1 MRSHLK
7 FTNMEYGTKRTQ
19 TFVIFSVGLDFKL
32 HSGTSLFTQGLHHS
46 AADQA
51 AWTVEAVKQVRYH
64 IVRSDGLFDLDN
76 TQLLNACPDA
86 PLNPGERRLVVID
99 HAVDE
104 LYGDG
109 IRAYFEHHGIAATFC
124 LIPAGE
130 AVKKWSTVTRVVDAM
145 NVFGI
150 DRRREPV
157 IAIGGGVLTDLVGF
171 AASLYR
177 RGTPY
182 IRIPTTLI
190 GLVDAGVGVKTGV
203 NYDLGK
209 NRLGTYASATATFLD
224 KSFLRTLDQRH
235 LSNGLAEILKMALI
249 KSATLFN
256 LLESM
261 GAKVRNDHFQGSSV
275 ELERAAASMISDSV
289 HLMLE
294 ELQPN
299 LWESTL
305 ERCVDYGHT
314 FSPTIEMHALPSLL
328 HGEAVNIDMAVT
340 TAMGELRGYVS
351 PAQASRIYRVM
362 VDLGLPLWDEALST
376 PSLLADALEDTIR
389 HRDGQ
394 QRLPL
399 PVGIGQHRFVNDV
412 TADEIDRALALLRQ
426 RAVNFAAREVA

>member
-1 MRSHLK
+1 M
-7 FTNMEYGTKRTQ
+7 
-19 TFVIFSVGLDFKL
+19 
-32 HSGTSLFTQGLHHS
+32 
-46 AADQA
+46 
-51 AWTVEAVKQVRYH
+51 KQVRYH

-76 TQLLNACPDA
+76 KQLLRACPDA
-86 PLNPGERRLVVID
+86 PLHPGERRLIVID
-99 HAVDE
+99 QAVDE
-104 LYGDG
+104 LHGDG
-109 IRAYFEHHGIAATFC
+109 IRAYFDHHGIAATLC
-124 LIPAGE
+124 PIRAGE
-130 AVKKWSTVTRVVDAM
+130 AVKKWSSVTRVVDAM
-145 NVFGI
+145 NQFGI

-203 NYDLGK
+203 NYELGK

-224 KSFLRTLDQRH
+224 KNFLGTLDQRH
-235 LSNGLAEILKMALI
+235 LSNGMAEMLKMALI
-249 KSATLFN
+249 KSATLFE

-261 GAKVRNDHFQGSSV
+261 GAKVRNDHFQGTSL
-275 ELERAAASMISDSV
+275 ELEHAASAMISDSV

-299 LWESTL
+299 LWEATL

-328 HGEAVNIDMAVT
+328 HGEAVNIDMALT
-340 TAMGELRGYVS
+340 TAMGELRGDVDTE
-351 PAQASRIYRVM
+351 QASRIYRVM
-362 VDLGLPLWDEALST
+362 LDLGLPLWDDVLST
-376 PSLLADALEDTIR
+376 PNLLADALADTVR

-412 TADEIDRALALLRQ
+412 TAEEIGHALALLKK
-426 RAVNFAAREVA
+426 RAGNLAAKEVA